1 RFDAEPSRIVSLL
14 PSLTETVCALGACDR
29 LVGVDRYSNW
39 PARVARLTRVGGG
52 LDPNLE
58 SVLALKPDLVLMST
72 SSPALPRLRAL
83 GLRVI
88 ALDTDTAARMRH
100 AIVTVGEALR
110 QPDPERLVRE
120 IDAGVAAAAQ
130 SLPPRLRGERV
141 YFEVSPGPYAAGPGS
156 FIGELLT
163 RLGLRNIIEPQ
174 LGPFPKINP
183 ELVVRADPDLIMVGT
198 DAAAT
203 LADRPG
209 WAGLRALRRHR
220 VCAFDAAQ
228 FDILVRPGPRTAE
241 AARLIATCVLRHGS
255 GGGVP

>member
-1 RFDAEPSRIVSLL
+1 MRARGFALREWRSFRQWIAALLLWSLACAAHAYPVRDDTGTVMQFDAEPLRIVSLL
-14 PSLTETVCALGACDR
+14 PLLTETVCALGACDR

-39 PARVARLTRVGGG
+39 PASVKKLNKVGGG

-58 SVLALKPDLVLMST
+58 SVLALRPDLVLMST

-110 QPDPERLVRE
+110 QPDPEHLVRE

-141 YFEVSPGPYAAGPGS
+141 YFEVGPGPYAAGPGS

-163 RLGLRNIIEPQ
+163 RLGLRNVIEPQ

-183 ELVVRADPDLIMVGT
+183 ELVVRAAPHSVDKFNL
-198 DAAAT
+198 
-203 LADRPG
+203 
-209 WAGLRALRRHR
+209 
-220 VCAFDAAQ
+220 
-228 FDILVRPGPRTAE
+228 
-241 AARLIATCVLRHGS
+241 S
-255 GGGVP
+255 